1 MTISQA
7 DPAPTLLLDPAGR
20 RRSRIAETRAL
31 IRLATPIAL
40 IALVNMGMSVT
51 DTVMVSAIFGTDALA
66 AVAVGSDLY
75 SILFYLCAGILGG
88 ITPFY
93 TGAVA
98 RGDGADRARLLRI
111 GWASVGLLALLGAPL
126 IWCAPFWL
134 QYLGLAP
141 HLLDLGR
148 GYTQAMALTLIPML
162 GVMLYRTVLTAAEK
176 PKVFLKVT
184 LAMLPLNA
192 LGNYIF
198 MTGAGAIPAFGPMGA
213 GLSTLLVA
221 MTSLGT
227 LGLIARRATRGA
239 PSVEMGRAPFDWR
252 GMAAVLR
259 VGVPIGIATVT
270 EVGIY
275 LAATLYAATLGAADV
290 AAHTLTLRVAG
301 IAYCRAG
308 SFAAGRHG
316 ADGAGGSPCRRS
328 YASHEWP
335 GCDRRQPRIVA
346 AVRILASA
354 AAGKYRGTARRL
366 VLRCKPR
373 RRRRGRDRHRP
384 SHPARPY
391 RIGGQSGPD
400 GCGAAAGVQGHAGA
414 DALHNHRLL
423 GGGRAARPL
432 SLPHGGD
439 RHHRHL
445 GRPCRRHA
453 DDGAAVAGAPVADAA
468 LAGTHHAMTGAE
480 SAAAFDVATGLNV
493 IAMRNA
499 PRPRPNEAI

>member
-1 MTISQA
+1 LAIIHDRNTEMTISQA
-7 DPAPTLLLDPAGR
+7 DPAPTILLDPAGR
-20 RRSRIAETRAL
+20 WRSRIAETRAL

-88 ITPFY
+88 LTPFY
-93 TGAVA
+93 AGAVA

-111 GWASVGLLALLGAPL
+111 GWASVSLLALLGAPL

-162 GVMLYRTVLTAAEK
+162 GVMLYRTILTAAEK

-198 MTGAGAIPAFGPMGA
+198 MTGAGPNPAFGPMGA

-221 MTSLGT
+221 MASLGT
-227 LGLIARRATRGA
+227 LGLIARRATRGI
-239 PSVEMGRAPFDWR
+239 PSVEVGRVPFDWR

-301 IAYCRAG
+301 IAYAVPAALLQAAMVRMARAE
-308 SFAAGRHG
+308 AH
-316 ADGAGGSPCRRS
+316 
-328 YASHEWP
+328 
-335 GCDRRQPRIVA
+335 
-346 AVRILASA
+346 
-354 AAGKYRGTARRL
+354 
-366 VLRCKPR
+366 
-373 RRRRGRDRHRP
+373 
-384 SHPARPY
+384 
-391 RIGGQSGPD
+391 
-400 GCGAAAGVQGHAGA
+400 A
-414 DALHNHRLL
+414 DAHT
-423 GGGRAARPL
+423 
-432 SLPHGGD
+432 
-439 RHHRHL
+439 RH
-445 GRPCRRHA
+445 
-453 DDGAAVAGAPVADAA
+453 
-468 LAGTHHAMTGAE
+468 TMAE
-480 SAAAFDVATGLNV
+480 L
-493 IAMRNA
+493 
-499 PRPRPNEAI
+499 